1 MTPATQSHTR
11 CDLHLHSSA
20 SLTTGEWFSKYF
32 NCPESYADPVRQY
45 ELCKLRGMTLVTLTD
60 HDSIEGGLRLVD
72 RPDFFLSEEVTTR
85 FPENGCVM
93 HVLVWGITPAQHLAM
108 QRLRENVYE
117 LSSYL
122 RAEGLAHALAHPLLS
137 SNWRLD
143 APTLEKCLAL
153 FPVFESAN
161 GTFDRRR
168 DPDVAHLLAGATPRL
183 RRALSLKHGIPLAPG
198 APDVLGRTAGS
209 DDHAGRRC
217 GAIFTEV
224 EGALDAR
231 AFLAKVARGEAR
243 PVGASA
249 DLDAIAMTV
258 HGTTY
263 EYFRRSGE
271 SRRNPFT
278 DVVERLA
285 GRDLPDGEGV
295 PAVSAALSASL
306 RWAVSE
312 ARLPTGPE
320 LDLAEPPLVPSDE
333 ADARYVGAIAR
344 TADTLLGKAVA
355 DLGPA
360 ILSFNVY
367 GLLGALAEVGSAL
380 VAVTPY
386 LFAADHLARQSDE
399 IARVWRDWTAFPPPA
414 RDEHLAV
421 FSDALGGVDGVATW
435 CGRFRQEASRA
446 GRRIWFPSC
455 DPGAAEA
462 LPAIARFDAPIYDG
476 FELVIPSLVA
486 TLDRLWRKGITHVE
500 LATPGPMGLVG
511 LAAARLLRLPVTATY
526 HTDLP
531 ELVES
536 LTGEREAA
544 GLARAYVRWFYRAV
558 DRVLAMS
565 AASRS
570 KLVELGVPAERIGI
584 MPVSVDPA
592 DFTPARFAPEVFARL
607 GVESEGRPV
616 VLSVGRVSPEKN
628 LPLIIAAVERLQG
641 GPSRPLLVVVGDGP
655 ARGGLEELCRDKA
668 FVRFVGFQQGE
679 VLRSLYASARAFVF
693 ASAADTLGLV
703 NLEAMASGLP
713 LLVPRGAAIGG
724 SLTDG
729 EDALVYDPAPE
740 PLAAALRSVLEDSER
755 AAALSRNA
763 RRHALSSWGDG
774 DFVRTWQALFHGA
787 AGPGRGGRGEL
798 Q

>member
-1 MTPATQSHTR
+1 MPTLDTSFTR

-20 SLTTGEWFSKYF
+20 SLSTGEWFSKYF

-60 HDSIEGGLRLVD
+60 HDSIEGGLQLLD

-93 HVLVWGITPAQHLAM
+93 HVLVWGITSAQHLEM
-108 QRLRENVYE
+108 QRLRANVYE

-122 RAEGLAHALAHPLLS
+122 RTEGLAHALAHPMLS

-153 FPVFESAN
+153 FPVFEAVN

-168 DPDVAHLLAGATPRL
+168 EPDVEHLLSRATPRL
-183 RRALSLKHGIPLAPG
+183 RRELSLKHGIPLAPG
-198 APDVLGRTAGS
+198 APAVLGRTAGS

-217 GAIFTEV
+217 GSIHTEV
-224 EGALDAR
+224 EGALDAG
-231 AFLAKVARGEAR
+231 AFLAKVARGEGR
-243 PVGASA
+243 PVGTSA
-249 DLDAIAMTV
+249 DLNTMAMTV

-285 GRDLPDGEGV
+285 GRDLPRGEGATGV
-295 PAVSAALSASL
+295 GATLSASL
-306 RWAVSE
+306 LWAVSQ

-320 LDLAEPPLVPSDE
+320 LDLGEPPLVPSDE
-333 ADARYVGAIAR
+333 ADARYVEAIAR
-344 TADTLLGKAVA
+344 TADTLLERAVA

-360 ILSFNVY
+360 ILSFNLY
-367 GLLGALAEVGSAL
+367 GLLGSLAEVSSAL
-380 VAVTPY
+380 VALTPY
-386 LFAADHLARQSDE
+386 LFAADHLARQSDQ
-399 IARVWRDWTAFPPPA
+399 IDRVWRGWTAFSPPA
-414 RDEHLAV
+414 REEHLAV
-421 FSDALGGVDGVATW
+421 FSDSLAGVDGVATW
-435 CGRFRQEASRA
+435 CGRFGEQASHA

-455 DPGAAEA
+455 GPGAADP
-462 LPAIARFDAPIYDG
+462 LPAVARFPAPIYDG
-476 FELVIPSLVA
+476 FELVIPSVA
-486 TLDRLWRKGITHVE
+486 ATIDRLWRKGITHVE
-500 LATPGPMGLVG
+500 LATPGPVGLVG

-531 ELVES
+531 DLVES

-544 GLARAYVRWFYRAV
+544 GLARAYVRWFYKAV

-565 AASRS
+565 EASRG
-570 KLVELGVPAERIGI
+570 KLVEMGVPPERIGI
-584 MPVSVDPA
+584 MPVAVDPA
-592 DFTPARFAPEVFARL
+592 DFTPARFAPDVFRLL
-607 GVESEGRPV
+607 GVESDGRPV

-628 LPLIIAAVERLQG
+628 LPLVIDAVERLQD
-641 GPSRPLLVVVGDGP
+641 GPTRPLLVVVGDGP
-655 ARGGLEELCRDKA
+655 ARGDLEERCRGKT
-668 FVRFVGFQQGE
+668 FVRFVGFQQGQ

-693 ASAADTLGLV
+693 ASAVDTLGLV

-713 LLVPRGAAIGG
+713 LLVARGAAIGG
-724 SLTDG
+724 SLKDG
-729 EDALVYDPAPE
+729 EDAVLYHPAPAD
-740 PLAAALRSVLEDSER
+740 LAEALRSVLEDGVR
-755 AAALSRNA
+755 AATLSRNG
-763 RRHALSSWGDG
+763 RRHALAHWGDG
-774 DFVRTWQALFHGA
+774 DFGRTWRALFHGPTA
-787 AGPGRGGRGEL
+787 PQRARPGEA

>member
-1 MTPATQSHTR
+1 MASVTSSRTR

-20 SLTTGEWFSKYF
+20 SVTTGEWFSRYF
-32 NCPESYADPVRQY
+32 NCPESYADPIRQY

-60 HDSIEGGLRLVD
+60 HDTIEGGLRLVD

-93 HVLVWGITPAQHLAM
+93 HVLVWGITPAQHLEL
-108 QRLRENVYE
+108 QRRRENVYE

-122 RAEGLAHALAHPLLS
+122 RAERLAHALAHPMLS

-143 APTLEKCLAL
+143 APTMEKCLAL
-153 FPVFESAN
+153 FPVFESVN

-183 RRALSLKHGIPLAPG
+183 RRELSLKHGIPLTPG
-198 APDVLGRTAGS
+198 APATPGRTGGS

-217 GAIFTEV
+217 GSIFTEA
-224 EGALDAR
+224 EGALDPV
-231 AFLAKVARGEAR
+231 AFLEKVAAGEAR
-243 PVGASA
+243 PVGVSA
-249 DLDAIAMTV
+249 DLHAMAMTV

-278 DVVERLA
+278 HVVEALA
-285 GRDLPDGEGV
+285 GRDLAGGG
-295 PAVSAALSASL
+295 ASQVSAALSASL
-306 RWAVSE
+306 RWAVAE
-312 ARLPTGPE
+312 ARLPTGPG

-333 ADARYVGAIAR
+333 ADARYVEAIAR

-360 ILSFNVY
+360 ILSFNLY
-367 GLLGALAEVGSAL
+367 GLIGALAEVGSAL

-386 LFAADHLARQSDE
+386 LFAADHLARQSDQ
-399 IARVWRDWTAFPPPA
+399 IARVWRGWTAFPPPA
-414 RDEHLAV
+414 PEEHLAV
-421 FSDALGGVDGVATW
+421 FSDSLGGVDGVATW
-435 CGRFRQEASRA
+435 CSRFGQQASRA

-455 DPGAAEA
+455 APGSEGA
-462 LPAIARFDAPIYDG
+462 LPAVARFDAPIYDG
-476 FELVIPSLVA
+476 FELVIPSLAA
-486 TLDRLWRKGITHVE
+486 TVDGLWRKGITHVE

-544 GLARAYVRWFYRAV
+544 GLARAYVRWFYGAV

-565 AASRS
+565 GASRA
-570 KLVELGVPAERIGI
+570 KLAELGLPAARIGI

-607 GVESEGRPV
+607 GVESHGRPV

-628 LPLIIAAVERLQG
+628 LPLIIEAVERLQG
-641 GPSRPLLVVVGDGP
+641 SPARPLLVVVGDGP

-668 FVRFVGFQQGE
+668 FVRFVGFQRGE

-703 NLEAMASGLP
+703 NLEAMASGVP

-724 SLTDG
+724 SLKDG
-729 EDALVYDPAPE
+729 EDALVYDPAPAH
-740 PLAAALRSVLEDSER
+740 LAAALRSVLEDAER

-763 RRHALSSWGDG
+763 RRRALSRWGDG
-774 DFVRTWQALFHGA
+774 DFGGTWRALFQGA
-787 AGPGRGGRGEL
+787 PAPGEV